1 MRYILMKQQTLAMA
15 ADQTFETYRKP
26 TRRDEFLKTMEA
38 IVPWAALCAVIEPH
52 YPKVGNGRPPIGLE
66 RMLRIHFIQHWFN
79 LADLACEEALYDSAS
94 LRHFVGIDLGRELV
108 PDATT
113 LLKFRRLLNNNKLG
127 EALFAQVGREL
138 QARGFKVNTGTI
150 VDATIIGAP
159 SSTKNADKARDPEM
173 HQTRKGQ
180 QWYFG
185 MKLHIGVDSQSGL
198 AHSAVVTAANV
209 HDKHPL
215 PDLLHGNER
224 RVYGDSAYAS
234 QKELIASKAPQA
246 KDFTNQRTRRAGG
259 VVDEVQRG
267 KNRSKSKIRARVE
280 HVFGVIKR
288 LWGFAK
294 VRYRGLQK
302 NATRAFMALALAN
315 IYLSR
320 DRLMAQVRP

>member
-1 MRYILMKQQTLAMA
+1 MTMKQQTLAMA
-15 ADQTFETYRKP
+15 ADQGSGYEHYRKP
-26 TRRDEFLKTMEA
+26 TRRDEFLKTMQA
-38 IVPWAALCAVIEPH
+38 IVPWAELCEVVEPH
-52 YPKVGNGRPPIGLE
+52 YPKAGNGRPPIGLE

-94 LRHFVGIDLGRELV
+94 LRRFVGIDLGREPV

-113 LLKFRRLLNNNKLG
+113 LLKFRKLLNDNKLG
-127 EALFAQVGREL
+127 EALFAKVGQEL
-138 QARGFKVNTGTI
+138 QERGFKVNTGTI
-150 VDATIIGAP
+150 VDATIISAP

-173 HQTRKGQ
+173 HQTLKGQ

-215 PDLLHGNER
+215 PDLLHGNEQ

-234 QKELIASKAPQA
+234 QKDLIHSKAAKA
-246 KDFTNQRTRRAGG
+246 KDFTNQRSRRNGIINEETRS
-259 VVDEVQRG
+259 
-267 KNRSKSKIRARVE
+267 KNRNKSRIRARVE
-280 HVFGVIKR
+280 HVFGVVKR
-288 LWGFAK
+288 LWGFGK

-302 NATRAFMALALAN
+302 NATRAFTALALAN

-320 DRLMAQVRP
+320 ERLMAQVRP

>member
-1 MRYILMKQQTLAMA
+1 MKQQTLAMA
-15 ADQTFETYRKP
+15 ADQDSGFEQPRKP
-26 TRRDEFLKTMEA
+26 TRREEFLQAMDA
-38 IVPWAALCAVIEPH
+38 IVPWAALCQVIEPH
-52 YPKVGNGRPPIGLE
+52 YPKAGNGRPPIGLQ

-94 LRHFVGIDLGRELV
+94 LRRFVGIDLGLEPV

-113 LLKFRRLLNNNKLG
+113 MLRFRRLLNANKLG
-127 EALFAQVGREL
+127 EALFARVGKEL
-138 QARGFKVNTGTI
+138 QERGIKVNTGTI
-150 VDATIIGAP
+150 VDATIIAAP
-159 SSTKNADKARDPEM
+159 SSTKNADKARDPDM

-215 PDLLHGNER
+215 PDLLHGNEQ

-234 QKELIASKAPQA
+234 QKALIRGKAPQA
-246 KDFTNQRTRRAGG
+246 KDFTNQRTRRCG
-259 VVDEVQRG
+259 VVDETQRS
-267 KNRSKSKIRARVE
+267 KNRNKSRIRARVE
-280 HVFGVIKR
+280 HVFGVVKR
-288 LWGFAK
+288 LWGFGK

-302 NATRAFMALALAN
+302 NATRAFTALALAN
-315 IYLSR
+315 IYLAR
-320 DRLMAQVRP
+320 GRLQGQVRP

>member
-1 MRYILMKQQTLAMA
+1 MSMKQQTLAMA
-15 ADQTFETYRKP
+15 ADQGSGYEHYRKP
-26 TRRDEFLKTMEA
+26 TRRDEFLKTMQA
-38 IVPWAALCAVIEPH
+38 IVPWEALCGVIEPH
-52 YPKVGNGRPPIGLE
+52 YPKAGNGRPPIGLE

-94 LRHFVGIDLGRELV
+94 LRRFVGIDLGREPV

-113 LLKFRRLLNNNKLG
+113 LLRFRKLLNDNKLG
-127 EALFAQVGREL
+127 EALFAQVGQVL
-138 QARGFKVNTGTI
+138 QSKGFKVNTGTI
-150 VDATIIGAP
+150 VDATIISAP

-215 PDLLHGNER
+215 PDLLHGNEQ

-234 QKELIASKAPQA
+234 QKDLIHSKAAKA
-246 KDFTNQRTRRAGG
+246 KDFTNQRSRRKGIINEETRS
-259 VVDEVQRG
+259 
-267 KNRSKSKIRARVE
+267 KNRNKSRIRARVE
-280 HVFGVIKR
+280 HVFGVVKR
-288 LWGFAK
+288 LWGFGK
-294 VRYRGLQK
+294 VRYRGLKK
-302 NATRAFMALALAN
+302 NATRAFTALALAN

-320 DRLMAQVRP
+320 ERLMAQVRP

>member
-1 MRYILMKQQTLAMA
+1 MPMKQQSFAMA
-15 ADQTFETYRKP
+15 ADQTFENYRKP
-26 TRRDEFLKTMEA
+26 TRRDDFLKTMDA
-38 IVPWAALCAVIEPH
+38 IVPWATLCEVIRPK

-94 LRHFVGIDLGRELV
+94 LRSFVGIDLGREPV
-108 PDATT
+108 PDSTT
-113 LLKFRRLLNNNKLG
+113 ITKFRKLLNDHKLG
-127 EALFAQVGREL
+127 EALFAQVGKEL

-159 SSTKNADKARDPEM
+159 SSTKNADKARDPDM

-215 PDLLHGNER
+215 PKLLHGNEQ

-234 QKELIASKAPQA
+234 QKGLITAKAPHA
-246 KDFTNQRTRRAGG
+246 KDFTTQRTRRNG
-259 VVDEVQRG
+259 VEDEVLKG
-267 KNRSKSKIRARVE
+267 KNRNKSRIRARVE
-280 HVFGVIKR
+280 HVFGVVKR
-288 LWGFAK
+288 LWGFGK

-302 NATRAFMALALAN
+302 NATRAFTALALAN

-320 DRLMAQVRP
+320 QRLMAQVCP

>member
-1 MRYILMKQQTLAMA
+1 MALIKKRRLRYHVPA
-15 ADQTFETYRKP
+15 
-26 TRRDEFLKTMEA
+26 RRDEFLKTMES
-38 IVPWAALCAVIEPH
+38 IVPWAALCEVIEPH
-52 YPKVGNGRPPIGLE
+52 YPKAGNGRPPIGLE

-79 LADLACEEALYDSAS
+79 LADLSCEEALYDSVS
-94 LRHFVGIDLGRELV
+94 LRRFVGIDLGREPV

-113 LLKFRRLLNNNKLG
+113 MLKFRRLLNDNKLG
-127 EALFAQVGREL
+127 ESLFAKVGAEL

-185 MKLHIGVDSQSGL
+185 MKMHIGVDSQSGL

-215 PDLLHGNER
+215 PDLLHGNEN

-234 QKELIASKAPQA
+234 QKELIRGKAPKA
-246 KDFTNQRTRRAGG
+246 KDFTNQRARHNG
-259 VVDEVQRG
+259 VVDEVARA
-267 KNRSKSKIRARVE
+267 KNRNKSRIRARVE
-280 HVFGVIKR
+280 HVFGVVKR
-288 LWGFAK
+288 LWGFGK
-294 VRYRGLQK
+294 VRYRGLAK
-302 NATRAFMALALAN
+302 NATRAFTALALAN
-315 IYLSR
+315 IYLAR
-320 DRLMAQVRP
+320 QRLMAQVRP